1 MDFDLSDT
9 QRDYRDRARMVAEKR
24 LLPGYAEREQAGRID
39 PELRREIGGLGLIA
53 PEIPVA
59 LGGRGVDRLTSGIV
73 TEEIGRGDI
82 NVAYL
87 QVVGSLVGQ
96 ILAGNA
102 RPDIAQEWVPKICS
116 GEEIVGI
123 GLTEPHAGSD
133 AGMPRLTAVR
143 DGDSYVLDGVKSLSF
158 ANDAAAVVVFAR
170 TGPSQLRGKDIS
182 AFLVPLDLPGVRR
195 EPYSDMGTRAV
206 GRGAAHLSAVR
217 IPADHLLGEEGRGF
231 TQVMQGFDF
240 SRALI
245 GLQCIG
251 AAQQTVDETWRY
263 VGTREAFDR
272 PLSKNQGVAFP
283 LAEAET
289 LLSAARLLCHQTL
302 WLKDAGQPHTAQAAM
317 CKWWAPKT
325 AYDVIAQCL
334 LLHGQYGYRT
344 ELPIEQRMRDV
355 LGLQIGDGTAQIMK
369 LVIAR
374 QYLGRELAP

>member
-1 MDFDLSDT
+1 M
-9 QRDYRDRARMVAEKR
+9 
-24 LLPGYAEREQAGRID
+24 
-39 PELRREIGGLGLIA
+39 GG
-53 PEIPVA
+53 
-59 LGGRGVDRLTSGIV
+59 S
-73 TEEIGRGDI
+73 
-82 NVAYL
+82 
-87 QVVGSLVGQ
+87 
-96 ILAGNA
+96 
-102 RPDIAQEWVPKICS
+102 
-116 GEEIVGI
+116 
-123 GLTEPHAGSD
+123 
-133 AGMPRLTAVR
+133 
-143 DGDSYVLDGVKSLSF
+143 SYVLNGVKSLSF
-158 ANDAAAVVVFAR
+158 GTDAAAVVVFAR
-170 TGPSQLRGKDIS
+170 TGPAQQRGKDIS

-195 EPYSDMGTRAV
+195 EAYSDMGTKAV
-206 GRGAAHLSAVR
+206 GRGAAHLTDVR
-217 IPADHLLGEEGRGF
+217 IPADHLLGAEGRGF

-325 AYDVIAQCL
+325 AYDVIGQCL

-374 QYLGRELAP
+374 QRLGRELAP

>member
-1 MDFDLSDT
+1 MDFDLSDE
-9 QRDYRDRARMVAEKR
+9 QRDYRDRARAIATKQ
-24 LLPGYAEREQAGRID
+24 LLPEYQARERAGRIE
-39 PELRREIGGLGLIA
+39 PGLRRELGAAGLIA
-53 PEIPVA
+53 PEIAVE
-59 LGGRGVDRLTSGIV
+59 LGGRGLDRVTAGIV
-73 TEEIGRGDI
+73 AEEIGRGDI

-102 RPDIAQEWVPKICS
+102 RPEVSADWVPRICS

-133 AGMPRLTAVR
+133 AGMPRLTAER
-143 DGDSYVLDGVKSLSF
+143 DGADYVLNGVKSLSF
-158 ANDAAAVVVFAR
+158 ARDAAAVVVFAR
-170 TGPSQLRGKDIS
+170 TGPSEQRGKDIS
-182 AFLVPLDLPGVRR
+182 AFLVPLHLPGVSR
-195 EPYSDMGTRAV
+195 EPYSDMGTTAV
-206 GRGAAHLSAVR
+206 GRGAAHLDGVR

-251 AAQQTVDETWRY
+251 CAQQTVDETWDY
-263 VGTREAFDR
+263 VGTRQAFDQ
-272 PLSKNQGVAFP
+272 PLSKNQGVSFP

-289 LLSAARLLCHQTL
+289 LLTAARLLCYQTL
-302 WLKDAGQPHTAQAAM
+302 WLKDAGLPHTSQAAM
-317 CKWWAPKT
+317 SKWWAPKT
-325 AYDVIAQCL
+325 AYDVINQCL

-355 LGLQIGDGTAQIMK
+355 LGLQIGDGTALIMK

-374 QYLGRELAP
+374 QRLGRELAP

>member
-1 MDFDLSDT
+1 MDFDLSDD
-9 QRDYRDRARMVAEKR
+9 QKDYRDRARAIATKE
-24 LLPGYAEREQAGRID
+24 LLPGYQARERAGRID
-39 PELRREIGGLGLIA
+39 PGLRRELGAQGLIA
-53 PEIPVA
+53 PEIPVE
-59 LGGRGVDRLTSGIV
+59 LGGRGMDRLTSGLV

-96 ILAGNA
+96 IIAANAVPEVAGA
-102 RPDIAQEWVPKICS
+102 WVPRICS

-133 AGMPRLTAVR
+133 AGMPRLTARR
-143 DGDSYVLDGVKSLSF
+143 DGGDWVLDGVKSLSF
-158 ANDAAAVVVFAR
+158 GNDAAAVVVFAK
-170 TGPSQLRGKDIS
+170 TGPSERRGRDIS
-182 AFLVPLDLPGVRR
+182 AFLVPLDLPGVTR
-195 EPYSDMGTRAV
+195 EPYSDMGTTAV
-206 GRGAAHLSAVR
+206 GRGAAHLGGVR
-217 IPADHLLGEEGRGF
+217 IPAHHLLGEEGRGF

-251 AAQQTVDETWRY
+251 CAQQTVDETWDY
-263 VGTREAFDR
+263 VGTRQAFDQ
-272 PLSKNQGVAFP
+272 PLSKNQGVSFP

-289 LLSAARLLCHQTL
+289 LLTAARLLCYQTL
-302 WLKDAGQPHTAQAAM
+302 WLKDAGLPHTAQAAM
-317 CKWWAPKT
+317 SKWWAPKT
-325 AYDVIAQCL
+325 AYDVINTCL

-344 ELPIEQRMRDV
+344 ELPIEQRLRDV

-374 QYLGRELAP
+374 QRLGRELAP